1 MSPCL
6 PTFRQDKNVVTSY
19 FKTVRLFNRNVLLYL
34 LIAGLLGFTI
44 DGGIYA
50 VIFNLYLLRLGHGP
64 EFVGQVNAAG
74 MLVFALGSFP
84 LGILGE
90 RWGNRRLLMIG
101 MALMLIGCTLLPLAE
116 FAPLGWQVSWLFIAY
131 MIINI
136 GMAHFYANG
145 PPYIMR
151 ITRPEERNHV
161 FSIQSALWSFA
172 AFAGSL
178 IGGFM
183 PGYFALALADSL
195 DQPAPY
201 RYPLWLAALMLAPAL
216 WAILQTRA
224 DPVQSAP
231 LTSSEISKTRHATR
245 AIYGLILIMALVRL
259 LQVAGAGVVM
269 TFFNVYMDASLHIAT
284 AQIGMVV
291 ATGRLLAVLAAL
303 VTPLLITR
311 WGTARLA
318 VWASFGVALF
328 LLPLAY
334 VPLWSIAGLGYMGVI
349 ALTSIRYPAFLLYIM
364 ELTPTGYRSVMSGAG
379 ETAAGLSFA
388 LMALA
393 GGYLIATQGYQN
405 LFLLGAAE
413 TVVGTLILWGYLRM
427 RKK

>member
-1 MSPCL
+1 M
-6 PTFRQDKNVVTSY
+6 TSY

-44 DGGIYA
+44 DGGIYS

-74 MLVFALGSFP
+74 MFVFALGSFP

-90 RWGNRRLLMIG
+90 RWGNRRMLIIG
-101 MALMLIGCTLLPLAE
+101 MALMLTGCTLLPLAE
-116 FAPLGWQVSWLFIAY
+116 FAPAGWQVSGLFMAY
-131 MIINI
+131 IIINV

-151 ITRPEERNHV
+151 ITRAEERTHV

-178 IGGFM
+178 IAGFL
-183 PGYFALALADSL
+183 PGYFAVALADSL

-216 WAILQTRA
+216 WAILQTRVDA
-224 DPVQSAP
+224 VHTEP
-231 LTSSEISKTRHATR
+231 LTSNETSKARHATR
-245 AIYGLILIMALVRL
+245 AIYGLILVMALVRL

-284 AQIGMVV
+284 AQIGMIV

-328 LLPLAY
+328 LVPLAY
-334 VPLWSIAGLGYMGVI
+334 VPLWSVAGLGYMGVI

-413 TVVGTLILWGYLRM
+413 TVAGTLILWGHLRL
-427 RKK
+427 RKR

>member
-1 MSPCL
+1 MA
-6 PTFRQDKNVVTSY
+6 TSY

-44 DGGIYA
+44 DGGIYS

-90 RWGNRRLLMIG
+90 RWGNRRMLIIG
-101 MALMLIGCTLLPLAE
+101 MVLMLTGCTLLPLAE
-116 FAPLGWQVSWLFIAY
+116 FAPAGWQVTGLFMAY
-131 MIINI
+131 IIINV

-151 ITRPEERNHV
+151 ITRAEERTHV

-178 IGGFM
+178 IAGFL
-183 PGYFALALADSL
+183 PGYFAFALANSL

-201 RYPLWLAALMLAPAL
+201 RYPLWLAAIMLAPAL
-216 WAILQTRA
+216 WAILQTRVDA
-224 DPVQSAP
+224 IHTAP
-231 LTSSEISKTRHATR
+231 LTNSETSKTRHATR

-291 ATGRLLAVLAAL
+291 ASGRLLAVLAAL

-334 VPLWSIAGLGYMGVI
+334 VPLWTVAGLGYMGAI

-364 ELTPTGYRSVMSGAG
+364 ELTPAGYRSVMSGAG

-393 GGYLIATQGYQN
+393 GGYLIAMQGYQN

-413 TVVGTLILWGYLRM
+413 TVVGTLILWGYLRL
-427 RKK
+427 RKR